1 MDIVLEEENPLKIE
15 IQSSTKAAIGFKNN
29 VGRPTKKNEILFSTP
44 PKSII
49 ISQLLHKE
57 KKLKVKDDLNET
69 NVCTHEN
76 VLAEKTV
83 KPVKKWTCEYCSG
96 RIFYKKSEYKKH
108 FKTHTVYKCDY
119 QNCSYSTKFTSNL
132 KTHKRI
138 HTSDYPYVCD
148 ECTFRTKFIN
158 SLKTHKRLHNR
169 ELPFAC
175 QYCEYKCN
183 SGSNLKKHC
192 TRKHTK

>member
-1 MDIVLEEENPLKIE
+1 MDVLEEENPLKIE
-15 IQSSTKAAIGFKNN
+15 IQSSTKVAIGFTNN

-57 KKLKVKDDLNET
+57 KNLEVKDDQNQI
-69 NVCTHEN
+69 N
-76 VLAEKTV
+76 VLSEKTI
-83 KPVKKWTCEYCSG
+83 KPVKKWTCEYCSE
-96 RIFYKKSEYKKH
+96 RIFYKKSEYKEH
-108 FKTHTVYKCDY
+108 FKTHKCDY

-148 ECTFRTKFIN
+148 ECIFRTKFIN

-192 TRKHTK
+192 TRKHSE